1 MLDHKV
7 DQEEFEKEI
16 LSLNISD
23 EPITKYYSFG
33 KIFGETTTTVVKRAT
48 SIKDPD
54 LHVVVKI
61 YNISK
66 IKGYFYII
74 IQEILALKEA
84 DHPGIVKLLEVY
96 RDSENIYLVMER
108 LEKYTLSYIME
119 REE

>member
-1 MLDHKV
+1 MIQNYLKRKFWV
-7 DQEEFEKEI
+7 WI
-16 LSLNISD
+16 LLTSQS
-23 EPITKYYSFG
+23 PSITRLENK
-33 KIFGETTTTVVKRAT
+33 FGETTTTVVKRAT

-61 YNISK
+61 YDISK

-74 IQEILALKEA
+74 LQEILALKEA

-96 RDSENIYLVMER
+96 RDSQHIYLVMES
-108 LEKYTLSYIME
+108 LEKFTLSYIME